1 LTTRALLYAIG
12 SATAMLSAVAQ
23 PAEDTGARLYFN
35 HCAACHG
42 AEGEGGGPVA
52 ATMRI
57 MVPNLRTLS
66 QRNGGTFPADKVASY
81 IDGRE
86 LNAAHGD
93 RQMPVWGDVFRG
105 PDQGTAQRTVRRR
118 VNALVEFLAT
128 LQYR

>member
-1 LTTRALLYAIG
+1 MTTRALLYAIG

-66 QRNGGTFPADKVASY
+66 QRNGGTFPADKVASFSY
-81 IDGRE
+81 
-86 LNAAHGD
+86 HTST
-93 RQMPVWGDVFRG
+93 F
-105 PDQGTAQRTVRRR
+105 
-118 VNALVEFLAT
+118 
-128 LQYR
+128 

>member
-1 LTTRALLYAIG
+1 
-12 SATAMLSAVAQ
+12 MLNAVAQ
-23 PAEDTGARLYFN
+23 PADDTGARLYFN

-66 QRNGGTFPADKVASY
+66 QRNGGMFPADKVASY

-105 PDQGTAQRTVRRR
+105 PEQGTAQRTVRRR
-118 VNALVEFLAT
+118 VNALVEFLAA